1 MTDYEDLAF
10 KPAMTW
16 EDLCEWVRN
25 ITIELAEKGRSDS
38 IHSYDFFIIDKML
51 FYKDKTIKFY
61 GDLRNETIAEN
72 ISYDRMK
79 TIIETL
85 YGED

>member
-1 MTDYEDLAF
+1 MNYEDLAF

-16 EDLCEWVRN
+16 DELCNWVWDSKYLPAYTSIAERFIDIGGLSFNEDKS
-25 ITIELAEKGRSDS
+25 IT
-38 IHSYDFFIIDKML
+38 
-51 FYKDKTIKFY
+51 FY

-79 TIIETL
+79 TIIEAL